1 MFVHVKLRTGNF
13 AKNYTKEDFLL
24 QQQSMLF
31 QIGLCSG
38 HVAIKLA
45 ALLSLMAQWDML
57 LQVRLAIDHDAA
69 VSALSFLVSSIISTN
84 ASAVF
89 ATSSRISLTV

>member
-1 MFVHVKLRTGNF
+1 MFVHVKLRTGHF

-45 ALLSLMAQWDML
+45 AQGFSLSLMAQWDML
-57 LQVRLAIDHDAA
+57 LQVTRP
-69 VSALSFLVSSIISTN
+69 
-84 ASAVF
+84 
-89 ATSSRISLTV
+89 LTMMQQFQPFPF